1 MSKNEELLNSLNI
14 RLKDYFDAHEYFKK
28 YNFSQK
34 DDCLK
39 KMKILEM
46 ASKFIKED
54 KLNELKELTIPG
66 QLTPDYICGCS
77 LNDREKKYNLIIN
90 ELKREKLEKEKELQ
104 LVVQKLKSI
113 DQTKLK
119 KIEALAKKDI
129 ISRKEKIDKYNKI
142 IELVNERKN
151 NVWTPVPLC
160 DKDPNTKLLRL
171 THIFPS
177 FKDNYGK
184 NIVILSNDNEIE
196 KEKKE
201 NLNLNLNNFEKEEEE
216 LREKEEELK
225 RKKEEIERKKEEF
238 RKNEERKKKEE
249 ELKLKK
255 QIENIKLNEEI
266 KNAAAEVELDEI
278 QEMKLRQKRKE
289 ESKEV
294 EEKYKLEK
302 SEQPIDKSKFSE
314 NEINDPENLD
324 CLNTLE
330 VMKKK
335 EEEIS
340 NRIKKIEGRT
350 PKDLRQFH
358 NKLKV
363 KITILESNIQNG
375 QISEKDYMNI
385 LANQF
390 AHDKLLG
397 QYFLQEGQNDKADI
411 VAKRLNIILKELNVM
426 QKLING

>member
-1 MSKNEELLNSLNI
+1 MSKNEALLNSLNI
-14 RLKDYFDAHEYFKK
+14 RLKDYFDAYEYFKK
-28 YNFSQK
+28 YNFKQK

-39 KMKILEM
+39 KLKILEM
-46 ASKFIKED
+46 ASKFIKEN
-54 KLNELKELTIPG
+54 KINELKELTIPG
-66 QLTPDYICGCS
+66 QLTSEYICGCS
-77 LNDREKKYNLIIN
+77 KEDREKKYNLIIN
-90 ELKREKLEKEKELQ
+90 ELNREKTEKEKELQ
-104 LVVQKLKSI
+104 LVAQKLKSI
-113 DQTKLK
+113 DQNKLK
-119 KIEALAKKDI
+119 KIEAIAKKDI
-129 ISRKEKIDKYNKI
+129 VSRKEKIEKYKKI
-142 IELVNERKN
+142 IELVIEKKN
-151 NVWTPVPLC
+151 NIWTPVPLC
-160 DKDPNTKLLRL
+160 GKDPNTKLLIL
-171 THIFPS
+171 TQIFPS
-177 FKDNYGK
+177 FKDSSGK
-184 NIVILSNDNEIE
+184 NIIILSNEDNNSNKNINI
-196 KEKKE
+196 E
-201 NLNLNLNNFEKEEEE
+201 NLNELEKEEEE

-225 RKKEEIERKKEEF
+225 NKKEEIERKKEEL
-238 RKNEERKKKEE
+238 KKVEQKKKMEE
-249 ELKLKK
+249 ELKKK
-255 QIENIKLNEEI
+255 KEIENKKLNEKMKDVNKEI
-266 KNAAAEVELDEI
+266 EKDQIE
-278 QEMKLRQKRKE
+278 EMKLRQKRKE
-289 ESKEV
+289 EAKEK
-294 EEKYKLEK
+294 EEKYNLEK
-302 SEQPIDKSKFSE
+302 SEEKIDKSKFSE

-411 VAKRLNIILKELNVM
+411 VSKRLNIILKELNVM

>member
-1 MSKNEELLNSLNI
+1 M
-14 RLKDYFDAHEYFKK
+14 
-28 YNFSQK
+28 
-34 DDCLK
+34 
-39 KMKILEM
+39 
-46 ASKFIKED
+46 
-54 KLNELKELTIPG
+54 
-66 QLTPDYICGCS
+66 
-77 LNDREKKYNLIIN
+77 
-90 ELKREKLEKEKELQ
+90 
-104 LVVQKLKSI
+104 
-113 DQTKLK
+113 
-119 KIEALAKKDI
+119 
-129 ISRKEKIDKYNKI
+129 
-142 IELVNERKN
+142 
-151 NVWTPVPLC
+151 
-160 DKDPNTKLLRL
+160 
-171 THIFPS
+171 
-177 FKDNYGK
+177 
-184 NIVILSNDNEIE
+184 
-196 KEKKE
+196 
-201 NLNLNLNNFEKEEEE
+201 
-216 LREKEEELK
+216 EEELK
-225 RKKEEIERKKEEF
+225 
-238 RKNEERKKKEE
+238 KKKE
-249 ELKLKK
+249 
-255 QIENIKLNEEI
+255 IENKKLNEKMKDVNKEI
-266 KNAAAEVELDEI
+266 EKDQIE
-278 QEMKLRQKRKE
+278 EMKLRQKRKE
-289 ESKEV
+289 EAKEK
-294 EEKYKLEK
+294 EEKYNLEK
-302 SEQPIDKSKFSE
+302 SEEKIDKSKFSE

>member
-1 MSKNEELLNSLNI
+1 MSKNEALLNSLNI
-14 RLKDYFDAHEYFKK
+14 RLKDYFDAYEYFKK
-28 YNFSQK
+28 YNFKQK

-39 KMKILEM
+39 KLKILEM
-46 ASKFIKED
+46 ASKFIKEN
-54 KLNELKELTIPG
+54 KINELKELTIPG
-66 QLTPDYICGCS
+66 QLTSEYICGCS
-77 LNDREKKYNLIIN
+77 KEDREKKYNLIIN
-90 ELKREKLEKEKELQ
+90 ELNREKTEKEKELQ
-104 LVVQKLKSI
+104 LVAQKLKSI
-113 DQTKLK
+113 DQNKLK
-119 KIEALAKKDI
+119 KIEAIAKKDI
-129 ISRKEKIDKYNKI
+129 VSRKEKIEKYKKI
-142 IELVNERKN
+142 IELVIEKKN
-151 NVWTPVPLC
+151 NIWTPVPLC
-160 DKDPNTKLLRL
+160 GKDPNTKLLIL
-171 THIFPS
+171 TQIFPS
-177 FKDNYGK
+177 FKDSSGK
-184 NIVILSNDNEIE
+184 NIIILSNEDNNSNKNINI
-196 KEKKE
+196 E
-201 NLNLNLNNFEKEEEE
+201 NLNELEKEEEE

-225 RKKEEIERKKEEF
+225 NKKEEIERKKEEL
-238 RKNEERKKKEE
+238 KKVEQKKKMEE
-249 ELKLKK
+249 ELKKK
-255 QIENIKLNEEI
+255 KEIENKKLNEKMKDVNKEI
-266 KNAAAEVELDEI
+266 EKDQIE
-278 QEMKLRQKRKE
+278 EMKLRQKRKE
-289 ESKEV
+289 EAKEK
-294 EEKYKLEK
+294 EEKYNLEK
-302 SEQPIDKSKFSE
+302 SEEKIDKSKFSE

-330 VMKKK
+330 VMKNK

>member
-14 RLKDYFDAHEYFKK
+14 RLKDYFDAYEYFKK
-28 YNFSQK
+28 YNFKQK

-39 KMKILEM
+39 KLKILEM
-46 ASKFIKED
+46 ASKFIKEN
-54 KLNELKELTIPG
+54 KINELKELTIPG
-66 QLTPDYICGCS
+66 QLTSEYICGCS
-77 LNDREKKYNLIIN
+77 KEDREKKYNLIIN
-90 ELKREKLEKEKELQ
+90 ELNREKTEKEKELQ
-104 LVVQKLKSI
+104 LVAQKLKSI
-113 DQTKLK
+113 DQNKLK
-119 KIEALAKKDI
+119 KIEAIAKKDI
-129 ISRKEKIDKYNKI
+129 VSRKEKIEKYKKI
-142 IELVNERKN
+142 IELVIEKKN
-151 NVWTPVPLC
+151 NIWTPVPLC
-160 DKDPNTKLLRL
+160 GKDPNTKLLIL
-171 THIFPS
+171 TQIFPS
-177 FKDNYGK
+177 FKDSSGK
-184 NIVILSNDNEIE
+184 NIIILSNEDNNSNKNINI
-196 KEKKE
+196 E
-201 NLNLNLNNFEKEEEE
+201 NLNELEKEEEE

-225 RKKEEIERKKEEF
+225 NKKEEIERKKEEL
-238 RKNEERKKKEE
+238 KIVQQKKKMEE
-249 ELKLKK
+249 ELKKK
-255 QIENIKLNEEI
+255 KEIENKKLNEKMKDVNKEI
-266 KNAAAEVELDEI
+266 EKDQIE
-278 QEMKLRQKRKE
+278 EMKLRQKRKE
-289 ESKEV
+289 EAKEK
-294 EEKYKLEK
+294 EEKYNLEK
-302 SEQPIDKSKFSE
+302 SEEKIDKSKFSE

-397 QYFLQEGQNDKADI
+397 QYFLQEGQNDKANI
-411 VAKRLNIILKELNVM
+411 IAKRLNIILKELNAM
-426 QKLING
+426 QKLIGK